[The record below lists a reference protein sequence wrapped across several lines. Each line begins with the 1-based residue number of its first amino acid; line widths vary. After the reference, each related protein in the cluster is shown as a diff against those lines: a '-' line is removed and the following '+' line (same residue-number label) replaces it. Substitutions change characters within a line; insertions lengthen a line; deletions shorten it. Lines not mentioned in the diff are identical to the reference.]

1 MTTATNPEVN
11 EIVDLNTLRCLAC
24 DRGFRNR
31 AGLGSHVARKHGIRL
46 DGTPAE
52 YEGRRR
58 KDFTDQR
65 EVLRITVHSGELSI
79 DFEVDAEEVR
89 SLLSRHS
96 DELIDSIVR

>member
-1 MTTATNPEVN
+1 MLPVRRTTQFKKDVK
-11 EIVDLNTLRCLAC
+11 
-24 DRGFRNR
+24 R
-31 AGLGSHVARKHGIRL
+31 AK
-46 DGTPAE
+46 
-52 YEGRRR
+52 RRR

-79 DFEVDAEEVR
+79 DFEADAEEVR